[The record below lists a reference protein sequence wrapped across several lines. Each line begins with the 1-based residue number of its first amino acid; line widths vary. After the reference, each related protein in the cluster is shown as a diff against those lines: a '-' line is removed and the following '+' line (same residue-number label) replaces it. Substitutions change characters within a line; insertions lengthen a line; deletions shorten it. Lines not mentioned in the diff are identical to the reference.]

1 MSRTSFTK
9 IRGGVRDE
17 TSFNILLGGKHQV
30 CHVNWLNLPPFCLSG
45 LFIWSF
51 VRFFLF
57 CIFSIRHITAK
68 WDNPP
73 WIFDDTLMDSDLFVW
88 VMCVRMCVRKHSYDL
103 LTLCSF
109 SDVSTATQMKD
120 KTSLHFASFH
130 VCVLILRVS
139 ICPQRKKETRV
150 PPKKEKLKI
159 SQSFCSNRGRERES
173 ESMEERGSEN

>member
-30 CHVNWLNLPPFCLSG
+30 CHVNWLNLPPFCLSS

-51 VRFFLF
+51 VLFFYFVSFLSGTSQLSGTTLPEYLMTHWWTLICLF
-57 CIFSIRHITAK
+57 ELECVRI
-68 WDNPP
+68 
-73 WIFDDTLMDSDLFVW
+73 
-88 VMCVRMCVRKHSYDL
+88 CVRMHSYDL

-120 KTSLHFASFH
+120 KTNFTSFH
-130 VCVLILRVS
+130 IIPRVCVN
-139 ICPQRKKETRV
+139 
-150 PPKKEKLKI
+150 
-159 SQSFCSNRGRERES
+159 SQSFYLSTEKKRNKSSPKEREV
-173 ESMEERGSEN
+173 ENFTKFLQ